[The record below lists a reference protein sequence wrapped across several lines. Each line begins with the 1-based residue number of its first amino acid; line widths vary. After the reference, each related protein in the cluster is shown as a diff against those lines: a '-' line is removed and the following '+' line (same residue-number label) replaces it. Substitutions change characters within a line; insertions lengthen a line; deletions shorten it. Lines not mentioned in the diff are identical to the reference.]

1 MKLNWKLY
9 VGIVLL
15 LVFIPIW
22 NIYFAPKFES
32 LPDDFSYEVDLLSID
47 NFFNEERNSYDG
59 EQISRS
65 EFLYET
71 VDVREDSLLINN
83 SFEVFTLAGEK
94 IISLSRILGVD
105 KKTGEYVS
113 DLGDKAR
120 EGSLFAPIGHK
131 PGESFTYWHVNY
143 DVPFEMNFVAQ
154 EEIDGLIVN
163 KYETERDKYVVD
175 QTDFLTNLPGVPEE
189 RGVEVVPYFQIWI
202 EPVSGY
208 MVQFEDKAEAY
219 YYDIESG
226 DRLNPWNS
234 FSNEFTESSTEN
246 KVEEAVLLKW
256 KYYVI
261 DYIVPFF
268 VFTLALALIL
278 LHLKTIFFGDL
289 SLYDLNVIR
298 GKSLI
303 YGFILISLVLVT
315 TLIIQYQELNYD
327 YDTEFKIGIVVLVE
341 SDNFS
346 ETIEAYLNRLNLNGF
361 IEGENLTV
369 LRETANGDRNKY
381 IDIIRKYEREDVDL
395 IYTFTTQAV
404 NIAREEVE
412 ETPLV
417 FNVVTYP
424 VEEGIIDSYESSKNN
439 IVGVRHI
446 VPVSGQW
453 YEFNKILSANEDL
466 SFDRIV
472 YVSGRGYNTT
482 ERQFEELNAYFAN
495 TQYEVERLVAD
506 DLEDLERQLA
516 AYDSSDIFYAG
527 CDIFMQNE
535 GGDFLVEYGLEKSV
549 VVTSCIADLVRRGA
563 LFSRSVDWVEIGE
576 IAADK
581 SSLILMGSQP
591 DWLRTEQ
598 PQRHKENI
606 NLETAEK
613 LGIVIPLEE
622 FTNFVTYPN

>member
-606 NLETAEK
+606 NLETA
-613 LGIVIPLEE
+613 
-622 FTNFVTYPN
+622 